1 MKKLPI
7 FLLSFLVGILLF
19 WAVIRFVGW
28 QEIKKS
34 ILVFTG
40 WQGLLILFLT
50 FVWILIDN
58 WKWKEILKGEGIDI
72 SFFSI
77 VRPGLIGFSLMYLAP
92 TFILGG
98 EIFRGYILKKNHSL
112 SWAKGMASVFLDR
125 ILDWT
130 TNLLV
135 VFFGMS
141 FFLLKISLLPKKL
154 GIILG
159 SVFLFWLIGIAFFYA
174 MVFKRESIARFVLR
188 FINYKGQSNEPLEI
202 EKEIFNFFKLK
213 STQFRKALGL
223 AFLGESV
230 MLLRIW
236 FLISFLGKN
245 ISFFVA
251 LAISGFYYL
260 ATIIPIPAS
269 LGVQD
274 VLQVFAFKALGLGA
288 NFGIAFT
295 LIIRAAEVIV
305 ALVGVGLVPGLGLKL
320 FENIVLKNNGANGIK
335 DRNGIGDYPGS

>member
-7 FLLSFLVGILLF
+7 FLLSFLVGIILF

-34 ILVFTG
+34 VLVFSG

-50 FVWILIDN
+50 FVWVLVIN
-58 WKWKEILKGEGIDI
+58 WKWKEILKGEGVNLP
-72 SFFSI
+72 FFSI
-77 VRPGLIGFSLMYLAP
+77 LRPGLIGFSLMYLAP

-98 EIFRGYILKKNHSL
+98 EIFRGYILNKNHSI
-112 SWAKGMASVFLDR
+112 SWAKGMASVFIDR

-141 FFLLKISLLPKKL
+141 FFLLKISLLPKRL

-159 SVFLFWLIGIAFFYA
+159 SVFLFWLVGIAFFYA
-174 MVFKRESIARFVLR
+174 MVFKRESIARFILR
-188 FINYKGQSNEPLEI
+188 FINYKGQSSEPLEI

-213 STQFRKALGL
+213 SVQFWKALGL
-223 AFLGESV
+223 TFLEEGI

-236 FLISFLGKN
+236 ILISFFGKS

-251 LAISGFYYL
+251 LSISGFYYL
-260 ATIIPIPAS
+260 ATMIPIPAS

-274 VLQVFAFKALGLGA
+274 ILQVFAFKALGLGA
-288 NFGIAFT
+288 NVGIAFT

-305 ALVGVGLVPGLGLKL
+305 ALVGVGLVPGLGLRL
-320 FENIVLKNNGANGIK
+320 FENIVLKNNVVNAAKDQNGTGESSDI
-335 DRNGIGDYPGS
+335 